1 MSKDTR
7 NIGLAFLASIILTAG
22 VALAA
27 DLLFASQVTQAA
39 CFQSYTLACIF

>member
-27 DLLFASQVTQAA
+27 DLLFASQVSETA
-39 CFQSYTLACIF
+39 CFKSYTMACVF

>member
-7 NIGLAFLASIILTAG
+7 NIGLAFLASVLLIAG

-27 DLLFASQVTQAA
+27 DLLFATQVAETA
-39 CFQSYTLACIF
+39 CFKAYTMACVL

>member
-7 NIGLAFLASIILTAG
+7 NVGLAFLASVLLIAG

-27 DLLFASQVTQAA
+27 DLLFASRVAQAA
-39 CFQSYTLACIF
+39 CFQSYTLACIL